1 MKKFFKV
8 VVALLAAITVAS
20 VVAPAATTHAATSVD
35 IDASAAIAI
44 DADSGKIMYAKNAD
58 QSLPVASMSKLL
70 TVYLLR
76 QAIKQGKVKWTD
88 TISPSKSMAALS
100 QNRDLSNVP
109 LRTDAKY
116 TVKELYQA
124 TLIYSA
130 DAAAMML
137 GDVVAGNQTK
147 FVKMM
152 NTQLQDWGIKDA
164 TIVNANGLNNSDLGS
179 NMVAGTGKDAENK
192 MSAKDMAILARNLL
206 KDYPDVLKTTSITKA
221 TFRKGTND
229 ATDMD
234 NWDWMLPGLVAS
246 YSKLKVDGLKT
257 GTSDAAGD
265 CFTGTVKI
273 NGMRMITVVLHA
285 NGSGT
290 TKRFVQTA
298 KLMSYV
304 VHNWQTANLVKK
316 GESVKDHST
325 ATVDKGKDKTV
336 AISTSKVLKTV
347 VPTGTTSADVTKTYT
362 SKKLSAPVK
371 KGATAGTLNVK
382 VKGDSL
388 GYVDGNSG
396 RVAVTTKTA
405 DAKAGFFRLLFR
417 GIGEFF
423 SNLF

>member
-20 VVAPAATTHAATSVD
+20 VVAPAAITHAATSVD

-304 VHNWQTANLVKK
+304 VHNWQTATLVKK
-316 GESVKDHST
+316 GESVKGHST

-336 AISTSKVLKTV
+336 AISTSKALKTV